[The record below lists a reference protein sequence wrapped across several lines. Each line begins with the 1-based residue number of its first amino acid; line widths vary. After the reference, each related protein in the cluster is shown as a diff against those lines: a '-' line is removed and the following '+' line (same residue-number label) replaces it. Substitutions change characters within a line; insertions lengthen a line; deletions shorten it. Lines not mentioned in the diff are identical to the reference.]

1 MCFHVFFRSKG
12 KYLKLRHQQALLY
25 RTPCRDWPISRSSD
39 LQLMLVWW
47 SKPTKSKSMTTHTLS
62 LSMAS
67 PQRMTLMQKSKW
79 NHTPLDST
87 RTSMATSVLS
97 LFIAWMNALSSFKW
111 ALWPCND
118 LFPNL
123 ACQNTFFIH
132 GLESLVV
139 LCYTLWMLE
148 GYQWC
153 MYIFPCRR
161 CTVMSFHHF
170 ISVGHSVL
178 YAPVALGSQESP
190 MGRETHVTVHQ
201 TPPFPTTA
209 TMDLEDSCP
218 SPVRTFKYYCI
229 VG

>member
-1 MCFHVFFRSKG
+1 MCFHVFFFFFRSKG

-25 RTPCRDWPISRSSD
+25 RTLCRDWPISRSSD

-123 ACQNTFFIH
+123 ACQNTLFIH

-139 LCYTLWMLE
+139 LCYTVWMLE

-153 MYIFPCRR
+153 MYIFPCQR
-161 CTVMSFHHF
+161 CTVMSFSPF
-170 ISVGHSVL
+170 YFRRAQRPLRPSSLRLPGESDGEGDSRNSSPNSTISNNSNDGFGGLMSF
-178 YAPVALGSQESP
+178 AS
-190 MGRETHVTVHQ
+190 
-201 TPPFPTTA
+201 
-209 TMDLEDSCP
+209 
-218 SPVRTFKYYCI
+218 KNI
-229 VG
+229 